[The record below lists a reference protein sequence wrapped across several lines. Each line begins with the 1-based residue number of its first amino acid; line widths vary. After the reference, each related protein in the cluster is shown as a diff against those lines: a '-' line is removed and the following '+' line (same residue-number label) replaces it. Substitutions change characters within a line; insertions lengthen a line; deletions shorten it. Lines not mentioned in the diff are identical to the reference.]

1 MCRFLLVF
9 KKGFFVSSHRA
20 PAEKPASAS
29 RVGLLG
35 LIAISVSAMVG
46 GGIYS
51 LPATLAGLA
60 CPAATLLAWLVTG
73 VGMGFVVTTFRI
85 LAQVRPDLTNGIF
98 SYADTGFGKLVAFLV
113 ALGYWCTSCCAM
125 ATYGVLI
132 MATFSPLVPALGA
145 GNTPL
150 ACLGASVVVWAIYA
164 LARRGVETAASINLI
179 GTIAKFVPIVIFVA
193 VCLANFDWAQF
204 QDSFYNAS
212 ATSASGGTF
221 DGLIPQALSA
231 LMTTLWVFIG
241 IEGAVVV
248 SGDAVS
254 QKAVGR
260 AVGIAFG
267 VALTFYILVSLVPY
281 GSFSQSQVAAMSS
294 PSTAAILQGLVGP
307 WGRVLISAGIVIA
320 ILSSWLVWMC
330 LQGQM
335 PTSAAEYGIFPAFFK
350 ERNSYGAPGHSLLWS
365 AAVTQLFL
373 IFACVLGPDAW
384 DTLVSITSV
393 MTMPAYFFCCAF
405 LVTQAVGYEGW
416 PTQVVSRSRGLV
428 IGIAGSIFGA
438 ILVCAAG
445 LENLM
450 LACIVFALGLPLFF
464 FGLKANGQLG
474 TLKRY
479 EKVII
484 CLLLC
489 CALAA
494 LCLFTLRATGSLSA

>member
-1 MCRFLLVF
+1 MQ
-9 KKGFFVSSHRA
+9 
-20 PAEKPASAS
+20 PA

-35 LIAISVSAMVG
+35 LVAISVSAMVG

-51 LPATLAGLA
+51 LPSTLAGLA
-60 CPAATLLAWLVTG
+60 CPAATLIAWLVTG
-73 VGMGFVVTTFRI
+73 LGMGFVVTTFRI

-132 MATFSPLVPALGA
+132 MATFSPLVPALGV
-145 GNTPL
+145 GSTPI
-150 ACLGASVVVWAIYA
+150 ACVGASAVVWAIYA
-164 LARRGVETAASINLI
+164 LARRGVETAASINLV
-179 GTIAKFVPIVIFVA
+179 GTIAKFVPIVVLVL
-193 VCLANFDWAQF
+193 VCIGSFDWGLF
-204 QDSFYNAS
+204 QDSFYNAA
-212 ATSASGGTF
+212 ATG
-221 DGLIPQALSA
+221 
-231 LMTTLWVFIG
+231 
-241 IEGAVVV
+241 

-260 AVGIAFG
+260 AVGIAFV
-267 VALTFYILVSLVPY
+267 VALVFYILVSLVPY
-281 GSFSQSQVAAMSS
+281 GTFTQDEIASMSS

-307 WGRVLISAGIVIA
+307 WGRMLVSAGIVVA

-350 ERNSYGAPGHSLLWS
+350 ERNAYGAPGHSLLWS

-373 IFACVLGPDAW
+373 VFACVLGPDAW

-393 MTMPAYFFCCAF
+393 MATPAYFFCCAF
-405 LVTQAVGYEGW
+405 LVKQAVSYEGW
-416 PTQVVSRSRGLV
+416 PHALVSRSRAFV
-428 IGIAGSIFGA
+428 IGLAGSLFGVILIF
-438 ILVCAAG
+438 AAG

-450 LACIVFALGLPLFF
+450 LASIIFALGLPLFF
-464 FGLKANGQLG
+464 FGLKANGQAD

-479 EKVII
+479 EKVIV
-484 CLLLC
+484 CCVLC
-489 CALAA
+489 AALAA
-494 LCLFTLRATGSLSA
+494 LCLFSMAAF

>member
-1 MCRFLLVF
+1 M
-9 KKGFFVSSHRA
+9 SSRRTA
-20 PAEKPASAS
+20 AEKPVQPA

-35 LIAISVSAMVG
+35 LVAISVSAMVG

-51 LPATLAGLA
+51 LPSTLAGLA
-60 CPAATLLAWLVTG
+60 CPAATLIAWLVTG
-73 VGMGFVVTTFRI
+73 LGMGFVVATFRI

-132 MATFSPLVPALGA
+132 MATFSPLVPALGV
-145 GNTPL
+145 GNTPI
-150 ACLGASVVVWAIYA
+150 ACVGASAVVWAIYA
-164 LARRGVETAASINLI
+164 LARRGVETAASINLV
-179 GTIAKFVPIVIFVA
+179 GTIAKFVPIVVLVL
-193 VCLANFDWAQF
+193 VCIGSFDWGLF
-204 QDSFYNAS
+204 QDSFYNAA
-212 ATSASGGTF
+212 ATGASGGTF
-221 DGLIPQALSA
+221 DGVVAQALSA

-260 AVGIAFG
+260 AVGIAFV
-267 VALTFYILVSLVPY
+267 VALVFYILVSLVPY
-281 GSFSQSQVAAMSS
+281 GTFTQDEIASMSS

-307 WGRVLISAGIVIA
+307 WGRMLVSAGIVVA

-350 ERNSYGAPGHSLLWS
+350 ERNAYGAPGHSLLWS

-373 IFACVLGPDAW
+373 VFACVLGPDAW

-393 MTMPAYFFCCAF
+393 MTTPAYFFCCAF
-405 LVTQAVGYEGW
+405 LVKQAVSYEGW
-416 PTQVVSRSRGLV
+416 PHALVSRSRAFV
-428 IGIAGSIFGA
+428 IGLAGSLFGVILIF
-438 ILVCAAG
+438 AAG

-450 LACIVFALGLPLFF
+450 LASIIFALGLPLFF
-464 FGLKANGQLG
+464 FGLKANGQAD

-479 EKVII
+479 EKVIV
-484 CLLLC
+484 CCVLC
-489 CALAA
+489 AALAA
-494 LCLFTLRATGSLSA
+494 LCLFSMAAF